1 MPWRRDLYRSKVD
14 RHFEVCAESSTF
26 FREPPGDHERASLR
40 LPDLILP
47 VRGMQRQEAKG
58 LDPGRA
64 VLTVQEKSHG
74 EVRGSRVISARRG
87 THECQGAGTG
97 QERSLLRKW
106 PMKDNLYTVG
116 SWKCSDGICRALLAV
131 GASMAHHVVAQL
143 WNTGQKSAPTKPAP
157 AKGTNKKCP
166 RQRARPR
173 GQIRQD
179 FLALPGVPLP
189 VAGV

>member
-131 GASMAHHVVAQL
+131 GTVVAVVAAVAAVVALKICLQSRQL
-143 WNTGQKSAPTKPAP
+143 TG
-157 AKGTNKKCP
+157 GE
-166 RQRARPR
+166 
-173 GQIRQD
+173 
-179 FLALPGVPLP
+179 FLLDRVSESFSLLGLL
-189 VAGV
+189 